1 MSLRIQLRHLFP
13 RVQALV
19 VFVHVPET
27 RRCGEVC
34 TVGPG
39 GAPTQEQVAAYRHQ
53 RGLAP
58 RDTNIGQTD
67 PPEAFK
73 KKIRWNIF
81 RKKHATRYDCKI
93 SGCEAN
99 VFEFSFVM
107 IKEILTH
114 YG

>member
-1 MSLRIQLRHLFP
+1 MSLRIQLRHLLP

-53 RGLAP
+53 RGLTP
-58 RDTNIGQTD
+58 RDTNIGQTA

-73 KKIRWNIF
+73 KRFDEIF
-81 RKKHATRYDCKI
+81 SVKSMRPGMTKI

-107 IKEILTH
+107 IKETLTH

>member
-1 MSLRIQLRHLFP
+1 MSLRIQLRHLLP
-13 RVQALV
+13 RVQPLV

-73 KKIRWNIF
+73 KRFDEIF
-81 RKKHATRYDCKI
+81 SVKSMRPGMTVKFQVVKLMFLNFH
-93 SGCEAN
+93 
-99 VFEFSFVM
+99 
-107 IKEILTH
+107 L
-114 YG
+114 